1 MEIAIRDKRLLILK
15 KEVLANQQR
24 MIQQFDEV
32 KQIANENKLLE
43 GVLRDYLTFYR
54 DMLLAKREQEQQ
66 LIELRD
72 YLEQMR
78 SIIGESNE
86 ELAYL
91 KEERMKTIGRLD
103 DVRHEIKN
111 LLDLTENGGDYDESR
126 L

>member
-54 DMLLAKREQEQQ
+54 DMLLAKRQQEQQ
-66 LIELRD
+66 LVELRD

-78 SIIGESNE
+78 SIIGDSNE

-103 DVRHEIKN
+103 DVRQEIKN
-111 LLDLTENGGDYDESR
+111 LLDLTENGGDYDDR

>member
-43 GVLRDYLTFYR
+43 GVLSDYLTFYR
-54 DMLLAKREQEQQ
+54 DMLLAKRQQEQQ
-66 LIELRD
+66 LVELRD

-103 DVRHEIKN
+103 NVRQEIKN
-111 LLDLTENGGDYDESR
+111 LLDLTENGGDYDER

>member
-54 DMLLAKREQEQQ
+54 DMLMAKRQQEQQ
-66 LIELRD
+66 LVELRD

-103 DVRHEIKN
+103 DVRQEIKN
-111 LLDLTENGGDYDESR
+111 LLDLTENGGDYDEK

>member
-24 MIQQFDEV
+24 MLQQFDEV

-54 DMLLAKREQEQQ
+54 DMLLAKRQQEQQ
-66 LIELRD
+66 LVELRD

-103 DVRHEIKN
+103 DVRQEIKN
-111 LLDLTENGGDYDESR
+111 LVDLTENGGDYDDR

>member
-54 DMLLAKREQEQQ
+54 DMLLAKRQQEQQ
-66 LIELRD
+66 LVELRD

-103 DVRHEIKN
+103 DVRQEIKN
-111 LLDLTENGGDYDESR
+111 LLDLTENGGDYDDR

>member
-43 GVLRDYLTFYR
+43 GVLRDYLTFYK
-54 DMLLAKREQEQQ
+54 DMLLAKRQQEQQ
-66 LIELRD
+66 LVELRD

-103 DVRHEIKN
+103 DVRQEIKN
-111 LLDLTENGGDYDESR
+111 LLDLTENGGDYDDR

>member
-24 MIQQFDEV
+24 MLQQFDEV

-54 DMLLAKREQEQQ
+54 DMLLAKRQQEQQ
-66 LIELRD
+66 LVELRD

-103 DVRHEIKN
+103 DVRQEIKN
-111 LLDLTENGGDYDESR
+111 LLDLTENGGDYDDR